1 MPKALSANGI
11 DIFLSINPAYLSF
24 ARCFSVNDFYNNQQ
38 TRTSNQLLLSFALA
52 GVLLVLDWL
61 GIPITASLRLS
72 LRCKSFRDLLAVCR
86 LHTLYGFSGSQ
97 LLLTVEHCP
106 DFALAGGLLSPLLPP
121 SQLLPVATTIFS
133 SFICRRL
140 LSQVVTF
147 ILSRFNSTYCWWLGA
162 RSEELN
168 RPIGTP

>member
-1 MPKALSANGI
+1 MPTAIILFGFDGFFDNLLTNLSQ
-11 DIFLSINPAYLSF
+11 SCWV
-24 ARCFSVNDFYNNQQ
+24 R
-38 TRTSNQLLLSFALA
+38 LLSTYLTNQA
-52 GVLLVLDWL
+52 VPKVLDWL

-97 LLLTVEHCP
+97 LKTTVEHCP

-147 ILSRFNSTYCWWLGA
+147 ICSRFNSTYYWWLGV